1 MLTLRLPSPVW
12 VYFWGIMGFSSARN
26 KLQKGIFATSL
37 SLFLLGAGMPAGL
50 SEEIKE
56 TKEPESI
63 VLNAMEKE
71 LNRSFSKLKDIGP
84 EKLYFLSYTVY
95 DIKNVSL
102 SANYGA
108 LDDNS
113 SDHDRRLNIDL
124 RVGSKELDNT
134 HQIRGN
140 SFGMHMFQSFS
151 ASSFTFPLDDDEVAV
166 RDTLWLT
173 TDRSL
178 KAAQKKFF
186 HVKAN
191 KQVKIEAEDE
201 SNDFS
206 EAPKVVHIDKPIEF
220 KIDKEAWGNTLRKA
234 SSIFKEYPSIFY
246 SGVDLK
252 AERVRRFLVNSEGSK
267 IDDSRFEFRITTSAS
282 AMAKDGMVVS
292 LFDSIEVTE
301 PDKYPAPEKV
311 EAMVKKLAGAVIELA
326 NAPAAQPY
334 VGPAI
339 LNGKASGV
347 FFHEVLGH
355 RVEGHRQKDEYEGRT
370 FAQKVGEKIMPPFIS
385 VKDDPTV
392 DKLGDNLLVGHY
404 KFDDE
409 GVQAKR
415 VDIVENGVL
424 KNFLMARSPIRN
436 FASSNGHGRCV
447 PGMSPVARQANLIV
461 ESQKKVPYK
470 KLRAMLIAEAKAQHK
485 PYGLVIDEIA
495 GGFTTTQS
503 FMPQSY
509 SLLPL
514 RVTKVFVDGK
524 PDELTRGVNIVGT
537 PLASLEKIVYGSTET
552 ATFNGHCGAESG
564 WVPVSASSPSLLVKT
579 IELEK
584 GLKEQERPPI
594 LPPPILEK
602 QK

>member
-1 MLTLRLPSPVW
+1 MLTLRYTVLGCDKGISR
-12 VYFWGIMGFSSARN
+12 GIMGFSSTKN
-26 KLQKGIFATSL
+26 KFLKGVFATSL
-37 SLFLLGAGMPAGL
+37 SLFLAVSTQPAAMSADA
-50 SEEIKE
+50 SE
-56 TKEPESI
+56 SV

-84 EKLYFLSYTVY
+84 EKLYFLSYSVY
-95 DIKNVSL
+95 DIKNVLL

-108 LDDNS
+108 LDDDS
-113 SDHDRRLNIDL
+113 DDHDRRLSIAL
-124 RVGSKELDNT
+124 RVGTKELDNT
-134 HQIRGN
+134 HQIRGS
-140 SFGMHMFQSFS
+140 SFGMPMSFHSFS

-173 TDRSL
+173 TDRAL

-201 SNDFS
+201 SADFS
-206 EAPKVVHIDKPIEF
+206 DAPKVVHSEKPIDFSIDK
-220 KIDKEAWGNTLRKA
+220 KAWGDTLRKA
-234 SSIFKEYPSIFY
+234 SAIYKDYPAIFY

-252 AERVRRFLVNSEGSK
+252 AESVRRFLVNSEGSK
-267 IDDSRFEFRITTSAS
+267 IDDSRFEFRVTTSAS

-301 PDKYPAPEKV
+301 PGKYPTADKV
-311 EAMVKKLAGAVIELA
+311 EAMVKKLATSVIELA

-355 RVEGHRQKDEYEGRT
+355 RIEGHRQKDEYEGRT
-370 FAQKVGEKIMPPFIS
+370 FTQKVGEKIMPPFIS
-385 VKDDPTV
+385 VKDDPTIN
-392 DKLGDNLLVGHY
+392 KLGDNLLVGYY

-409 GVQAKR
+409 GVASQK
-415 VDIVENGVL
+415 VNIVENGVL
-424 KNFLMARSPIRN
+424 RNFLMARSPIRS
-436 FASSNGHGRCV
+436 FTSSNGHGRCAA
-447 PGMSPVARQANLIV
+447 GMQPVARQANLIV

-470 KLRAMLIAEAKAQHK
+470 KLRAMLLAEAKAQHK

-503 FMPQSY
+503 FTPQSY

-514 RVTKVFVDGK
+514 RVTKVFVDGR

-537 PLASLEKIVYGSTET
+537 PLASLEKIVFGSTET
-552 ATFNGHCGAESG
+552 ATFNGRCGAESG
-564 WVPVSASSPSLLVKT
+564 WVPVSASSPSLLIKT

-594 LPPPILEK
+594 LPPPISEK
-602 QK
+602 KK